1 MSKLIID
8 YRENKII
15 NIIKKYNKVNYEI
28 KNLDIGDFVFEKD
41 NNQVLIIERKTID
54 DLYSS
59 IIDGRYKE
67 QKLRLINN
75 YPISKII
82 YIIENTIGNKT
93 SSHQKIIYGSIIN
106 TLLRDNIKILRSE
119 NINETINYLYVLY
132 KKINHIQQYQ
142 INALSN
148 DSHTNNSDKNINN
161 IDTNSNY
168 LNTIKIKKKDN
179 MTPESCQIIQLSQIP
194 GVSINISKC
203 IMNEYKT
210 IRNLIKNLEENENIL
225 ENLQLT
231 SNTGKTRKLGPKLS
245 KRIFEFFII

>member
-15 NIIKKYNKVNYEI
+15 NIIKKYNKVNYKI

-41 NNQVLIIERKTID
+41 NNQILIIERKTID

-82 YIIENTIGNKT
+82 YIIENTIENKT

-132 KKINHIQQYQ
+132 KKINDIQQYQ
-142 INALSN
+142 ISSLSN
-148 DSHTNNSDKNINN
+148 DSDTNNNLNTNNSNI
-161 IDTNSNY
+161 NSNY
-168 LNTIKIKKKDN
+168 LNAIKIKKKDN

-203 IMNEYKT
+203 IMCEYKS

-231 SNTGKTRKLGPKLS
+231 SSTGKIRKLGPKLS

>member
-15 NIIKKYNKVNYEI
+15 NIIKKYDKVNYEI
-28 KNLDIGDFVFEKD
+28 KNLDIGDFIFEKD
-41 NNQVLIIERKTID
+41 DNQILIIERKTID

-82 YIIENTIGNKT
+82 YIIENTIENKT
-93 SSHQKIIYGSIIN
+93 NSHQKIIYGSIIN

-132 KKINHIQQYQ
+132 KKINDIQQYQ
-142 INALSN
+142 ISDSSN
-148 DSHTNNSDKNINN
+148 DSNTNDNLDKNNFDI
-161 IDTNSNY
+161 NSNY

-203 IMNEYKT
+203 IMSEYKT